1 MLIFL
6 LCTVC
11 MYCTFYPEITVHQ
24 IPRLRQPLFFYPCW
38 FVPCPTSSWSSIAVG
53 RSVSERE
60 SLGGWLTDWLTD
72 VSFAYLVMEWMDELV
87 DRALVLR
94 RVWLRPN
101 CDSKSSQRNLQL
113 EFERDTSKLLD
124 EIWGMRPNFIPWP
137 EFEKPRPWQE
147 VAKSWHSINSGH

>member
-1 MLIFL
+1 MYSMHVLYL
-6 LCTVC
+6 LSGD
-11 MYCTFYPEITVHQ
+11 YCTSNPQ
-24 IPRLRQPLFFYPCW
+24 IETTSVFLPLLIRSLPDFF
-38 FVPCPTSSWSSIAVG
+38 VIVDRG
-53 RSVSERE
+53 RSVSERARVARR
-60 SLGGWLTDWLTD
+60 LTDWLTD